1 MIDVDPLR
9 RKISGENY
17 AESLRRRKDVE
28 KANRESTI
36 PSKASPGASA
46 GDQIDVSDKA
56 FMMSRIQKA
65 LAEIADV
72 RTDLVT
78 EIKARI
84 EGDDYRIPGEV
95 IAEKVIREAL
105 NEMKS
110 FRHS

>member
-17 AESLRRRKDVE
+17 TDLLRRRKDAE
-28 KANRESTI
+28 KAKGGT
-36 PSKASPGASA
+36 ASPPKDSGAPA
-46 GDQIDVSDKA
+46 GDQIQVSEKA
-56 FMMSRIQKA
+56 MMMNRIQKA

-72 RTDLVT
+72 RADLVT
-78 EIKARI
+78 EIKSRI
-84 EGDDYRIPGEV
+84 EADDYHIPGED

-110 FRHS
+110 FGHS

>member
-17 AESLRRRKDVE
+17 TDSLRRRQDVE
-28 KANRESTI
+28 KANRESAT
-36 PSKASPGASA
+36 PSKASPDASA
-46 GDQIDVSDKA
+46 GDQIKVSEKA
-56 FMMSRIQKA
+56 VMMNRIQKA

-84 EGDDYRIPGEV
+84 EADDYHIPGED

-110 FRHS
+110 YRHN

>member
-17 AESLRRRKDVE
+17 ADSLRRRQKVE
-28 KANRESTI
+28 KAKGGPAAPPKTSSA
-36 PSKASPGASA
+36 PA
-46 GDQIDVSDKA
+46 GDQIQVSEKA
-56 FMMSRIQKA
+56 MMMIRIQKA

-72 RTDLVT
+72 RSNLVT

-84 EGDDYRIPGEV
+84 EEDDYHIPGED

-110 FRHS
+110 FGHI

>member
-17 AESLRRRKDVE
+17 TDSLRRRKDVE
-28 KANRESTI
+28 KAKGDS
-36 PSKASPGASA
+36 ASPPKDSGVPA
-46 GDQIDVSDKA
+46 DQIQVSEKA
-56 FMMSRIQKA
+56 MMMSRIQKA
-65 LAEIADV
+65 LAEIADI

-78 EIKARI
+78 EIKSKI
-84 EGDDYRIPGEV
+84 EADEYHIPGED

-110 FRHS
+110 FGHN